1 MIHFNK
7 IAAFLYIIFVSFL
20 SAENVNECS
29 SKKIQVMLPEYP
41 NTNYQGYAVVNFDVN
56 EMGELINIVAIE
68 SKCAVSRKEDG
79 SIKFKNC
86 PFFKTNSVQAAKYI
100 KYKSPLNNSGE
111 SCVLKNQTHRFTYSL
126 YKRDVKDLDFLLRKE
141 YYDLRK
147 NKQTLNDLFDIDRIA
162 NSRLYAIQNYD

>member
-1 MIHFNK
+1 MIYINN
-7 IAAFLYIIFVSFL
+7 ISIFLCIVFVSFL
-20 SAENVNECS
+20 SADNTSDCS

-56 EMGELINIVAIE
+56 EAGELTNIVAIK
-68 SKCAVSRKEDG
+68 SKCAVSRNEDG

-126 YKRDVKDLDFLLRKE
+126 YKRDVKDLEFLLRKE

-147 NKQTLNDLFDIDRIA
+147 NKKTLRDLFDMEQSA
-162 NSRLYAIQNYD
+162 NSRPYSIQNYD

>member
-1 MIHFNK
+1 MIHINK
-7 IAAFLYIIFVSFL
+7 IFIVLAIVFVSFL
-20 SAENVNECS
+20 SAENTNGCS

-56 EMGELINIVAIE
+56 KMGELINIVATE
-68 SKCAVSRKEDG
+68 SKCAVSRNEDG
-79 SIKFKNC
+79 SIKFKKC

-100 KYKSPLNNSGE
+100 KYKSPLNNFGE
-111 SCVLKNQTHRFTYSL
+111 SCVLTNQTHRFTYSL

-147 NKQTLNDLFDIDRIA
+147 NKQTLNDLFDMDHSVK
-162 NSRLYAIQNYD
+162 SRPYAIQNYD